1 VPSERKTLSNGRLNL
16 LSRSR
21 TIEPRPDAVVVPHQ
35 QIARP
40 AEGPVGVVLAGGGAR
55 GAYEMGALSVLLP
68 ALADR
73 QQPLPSVIVGTSV
86 GAINGTWLAANS
98 HSAVDEIVANGL
110 ELWHRLRWESV
121 VSSVWSPRSLRPVL
135 RYVGGLF
142 SRKIRVEYLLDTTP
156 LSGTLEQFFKI
167 ERVETNISDG
177 SLDAVAV
184 VATRAAN
191 GRTVVFHCGG
201 PRVLADDFR
210 GIDYVRGRLTW
221 EHVRASSAFPAVF
234 RPVEITPTSR
244 ADLRG
249 WYVDGGT
256 RLNTPIKPALALGAK
271 RVIVIALHSVH
282 TKVSTPDSG
291 RCPDVFDGAG
301 QVMQA
306 LFADP
311 LAHDI
316 RTLASRN
323 ELAEQGE
330 TSAKLVPY
338 ILIAPSR
345 TDSIGAIA
353 RDVFARK
360 YAKWSGL
367 LTSAGI
373 VGRLL
378 HADAAT
384 GSGELFSYLF
394 FEPEFTK
401 ELIALGAK
409 DANAWL
415 DSRGDGDIWQHGPL
429 L

>member
-1 VPSERKTLSNGRLNL
+1 VGIGATDDPGRGV
-16 LSRSR
+16 S
-21 TIEPRPDAVVVPHQ
+21 A
-35 QIARP
+35 A

-73 QQPLPSVIVGTSV
+73 QQPLPTVIVGTSV

-98 HSAVDEIVANGL
+98 DRAMDEIVANGL

-121 VSSVWSPRSLRPVL
+121 VSSVWSPRSVRPIL
-135 RYVGGLF
+135 RYLGGLF

-156 LSGTLEQFFKI
+156 LAGTLQQFFEI
-167 ERVETNISDG
+167 ERVETNVSNG
-177 SLDAVAV
+177 SLDAVGV

-191 GRTVVFHCGG
+191 GRTVVFHSGG
-201 PRVLADDFR
+201 PRVLSDDFR

-234 RPVEITPTSR
+234 RPVEIRATPR
-244 ADLRG
+244 VDLQG
-249 WYVDGGT
+249 WYVDGGA
-256 RLNTPIKPALALGAK
+256 RLNTPIKPAMALGAK
-271 RVIVIALHSVH
+271 RVIVIALHNVH
-282 TKVSTPDSG
+282 TKVGTPGSG
-291 RCPDVFDGAG
+291 RCPDIFDGAG

-311 LAHDI
+311 LAHDV
-316 RTLASRN
+316 RTLATIN
-323 ELAEQGE
+323 ELAEQGVS
-330 TSAKLVPY
+330 SAKLVPY
-338 ILIAPSR
+338 ILIAPSAS
-345 TDSIGAIA
+345 DSIGAIA
-353 RDVFARK
+353 REVFAAK

-378 HADAAT
+378 HADAAA
-384 GSGELFSYLF
+384 GNGELFSYLF

-415 DSRGDGDIWQHGPL
+415 ESRGDGDIWQHGPL

>member
-1 VPSERKTLSNGRLNL
+1 MA
-16 LSRSR
+16 
-21 TIEPRPDAVVVPHQ
+21 D
-35 QIARP
+35 
-40 AEGPVGVVLAGGGAR
+40 GPVGIVLAGGGAR

-68 ALADR
+68 ALAAR

-98 HSAVDEIVANGL
+98 DRAVNDIVANGL
-110 ELWHRLRWESV
+110 ELWHGLRWKSV

-156 LSGTLEQFFKI
+156 LAGTLEQFFKI
-167 ERVETNISDG
+167 ERVEANISDG

-201 PRVLADDFR
+201 PRVPADDFR

-234 RPVEITPTSR
+234 RPVEIRATSR
-244 ADLRG
+244 ADLQG
-249 WYVDGGT
+249 WYVDGGAH
-256 RLNTPIKPALALGAK
+256 LNTPIKPALALGAK
-271 RVIVIALHSVH
+271 RVIVVALHSVH
-282 TKVSTPDSG
+282 TKVRTLDSG
-291 RCPDVFDGAG
+291 PCPDVFDGAG

-311 LAHDI
+311 LVHDV
-316 RTLASRN
+316 RTLASIN
-323 ELAEQGE
+323 ELAEHGDS
-330 TSAKLVPY
+330 SARLVPY
-338 ILIAPSR
+338 ILIAPSAS
-345 TDSIGAIA
+345 DSIGAIA
-353 RDVFARK
+353 RDVFATK
-360 YAKWSGL
+360 YAKWSRL
-367 LTSAGI
+367 LASAGI

-378 HADAAT
+378 HADATT

-415 DSRGDGDIWQHGPL
+415 ESRDDGDIWQHGPL

>member
-1 VPSERKTLSNGRLNL
+1 VSAQAA
-16 LSRSR
+16 
-21 TIEPRPDAVVVPHQ
+21 D
-35 QIARP
+35 
-40 AEGPVGVVLAGGGAR
+40 GPVGIVLAGGGAR

-68 ALADR
+68 ALAAR

-98 HSAVDEIVANGL
+98 DRAVDEIVASGL
-110 ELWHRLRWESV
+110 ELWHGLRWKSV

-156 LSGTLEQFFKI
+156 LAGTLEQFFKI
-167 ERVETNISDG
+167 ERVEANISDG

-201 PRVLADDFR
+201 PRVSADDFR

-234 RPVEITPTSR
+234 RPVEIRATSR
-244 ADLRG
+244 ADFQG
-249 WYVDGGT
+249 WYVDGGAH
-256 RLNTPIKPALALGAK
+256 LNTPIKPALALGAK
-271 RVIVIALHSVH
+271 RVIVVALHSVH
-282 TKVSTPDSG
+282 TKVRTLDSG
-291 RCPDVFDGAG
+291 PCPDVFDGAG

-311 LAHDI
+311 LVHDV
-316 RTLASRN
+316 RTLASIN
-323 ELAEQGE
+323 ELAEQGDS
-330 TSAKLVPY
+330 SARLVPY
-338 ILIAPSR
+338 MLIAPSAS
-345 TDSIGAIA
+345 DSIGAIA
-353 RDVFARK
+353 RDVFATK
-360 YAKWSGL
+360 YAKWSRL

-378 HADAAT
+378 HADATT

-415 DSRGDGDIWQHGPL
+415 ESRNGGDIWQHGPL

>member
-1 VPSERKTLSNGRLNL
+1 MPG
-16 LSRSR
+16 
-21 TIEPRPDAVVVPHQ
+21 A
-35 QIARP
+35 

-86 GAINGTWLAANS
+86 GAINGTWLAAKS
-98 HSAVDEIVANGL
+98 DRAVGEIVANGL
-110 ELWHRLRWESV
+110 ELWHRLNWESV
-121 VSSVWSPRSLRPVL
+121 VSSVWSPRSLRPIL

-142 SRKIRVEYLLDTTP
+142 SRKIRVECLLDTTP
-156 LSGTLEQFFKI
+156 LAGTLEHFFKI

-184 VATRAAN
+184 VATRAAT
-191 GRTVVFHCGG
+191 GRSVVFHCGG
-201 PRVLADDFR
+201 PCIAADDFR

-234 RPVEITPTSR
+234 RPVEITATLP
-244 ADLRG
+244 ADFRG
-249 WYVDGGT
+249 WYVDGGA

-271 RVIVIALHSVH
+271 RVIVIALHSLH
-282 TKVSTPDSG
+282 TTVCTPDSG
-291 RCPDVFDGAG
+291 RCPDVFEGAG

-311 LAHDI
+311 LAHDV
-316 RTLASRN
+316 RTLASIN

-330 TSAKLVPY
+330 SSAKLVPY
-338 ILIAPSR
+338 ILIAPSAS
-345 TDSIGAIA
+345 DSIGAIA
-353 RDVFARK
+353 RDVFATH
-360 YAKWSGL
+360 YAKWSRL
-367 LTSAGI
+367 LTSAGV

-384 GSGELFSYLF
+384 GNGDLFSYLF
-394 FEPEFTK
+394 FEPEFTR

-415 DSRGDGDIWQHGPL
+415 ESCGDGDIWQHGPRL
-429 L
+429 

>member
-1 VPSERKTLSNGRLNL
+1 VK
-16 LSRSR
+16 
-21 TIEPRPDAVVVPHQ
+21 
-35 QIARP
+35 AR
-40 AEGPVGVVLAGGGAR
+40 AADGPVGIVLAGGGAR

-68 ALADR
+68 ALAAR

-98 HSAVDEIVANGL
+98 DRAVNEIVANGL
-110 ELWHRLRWESV
+110 ELWHGLGWKSV

-142 SRKIRVEYLLDTTP
+142 SRKVRVEYLLDTTP
-156 LSGTLEQFFKI
+156 LAGTLEQFFKI
-167 ERVETNISDG
+167 ERVEANISDG

-201 PRVLADDFR
+201 PRVPADDFR

-234 RPVEITPTSR
+234 RPVEIRATSR
-244 ADLRG
+244 TDLQG
-249 WYVDGGT
+249 WYVDGGAH
-256 RLNTPIKPALALGAK
+256 LNTPIKPALALGAK
-271 RVIVIALHSVH
+271 RVIVVALHSVH
-282 TKVSTPDSG
+282 TKVRTPDSG
-291 RCPDVFDGAG
+291 PCPDVFDGAG

-311 LAHDI
+311 LVHDV
-316 RTLASRN
+316 RTLASIN
-323 ELAEQGE
+323 ELAEQGDSS
-330 TSAKLVPY
+330 TRLVPY
-338 ILIAPSR
+338 ILIAPSAS
-345 TDSIGAIA
+345 DSIGAIA
-353 RDVFARK
+353 REVFATK
-360 YAKWSGL
+360 YAKWSRL

-378 HADAAT
+378 HADATT

-409 DANAWL
+409 NANAWL
-415 DSRGDGDIWQHGPL
+415 ESRDDGDIWQHGPL